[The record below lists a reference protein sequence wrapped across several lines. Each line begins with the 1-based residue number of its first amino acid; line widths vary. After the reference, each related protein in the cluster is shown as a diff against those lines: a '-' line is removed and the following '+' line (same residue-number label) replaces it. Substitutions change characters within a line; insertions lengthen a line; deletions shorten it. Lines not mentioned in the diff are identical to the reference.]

1 MSCRLL
7 TLCQYETNKLVKI
20 NSVRLGSLKWT
31 LNVVILMFICIMMLW
46 NKNYQEFDPVVS
58 SVTAKVKGV
67 ALTRLPGLGDV
78 VWDVADYSGPAQE
91 KNSFFVVTNV
101 IVTKDQKQGKCA
113 EVVPR
118 EGWVCQTDKDC
129 SKGAWDQ
136 HSHGVQ
142 TGACVKFDVRR
153 KTCEVSAWCPVETR
167 SKPPRPAL
175 LTAAE
180 NFTVLIKNNIRF
192 PAFNYVR
199 RNILPKMNDAYLK
212 GCQRGDDALCPIFR
226 LGDVVHQARENFTE
240 LAVEVGLVEEMRL
253 AMEVGLVVKVDLV
266 VEGGVIGIQINWDC
280 NLDRLMERCLPKYS
294 FRRLDEKESNR
305 TLYPG
310 LNFRFARYHSENG
323 VEMRTLYKAFGI
335 RFDVMVFGKAGK
347 FSFIQ
352 LIVYIGSTLS
362 YYALTTIFIDWLIGT
377 SCYQMEARQN
387 YSERKVE
394 SVQDKQQCILSV
406 SFVDENHLRLVR
418 RSLKKSL
425 QNVKPISVLPRKENN
440 GSHLRAMLEL
450 LQQGI
455 TSKSI
460 PDISRGAKPSPQPGP
475 SQPVWCVCGGCSST
489 PLRQEELCCRRSSGP
504 CITSSPL
511 FHHLVLSRP
520 LLEAVLLYRDPLC
533 DPAGPTA
540 ALRHCA
546 YEQYISWRVGV
557 PPTDSHPVIP
567 RCCVEKIR
575 EEFPSQDGEYQ
586 GFRPR

>member
-67 ALTRLPGLGDV
+67 ALTQLPGLGDV

-113 EVVPR
+113 EVPR

-226 LGDVVHQARENFTE
+226 LGDVVHQARENFAE
-240 LAVEVGLVEEMRL
+240 LA
-253 AMEVGLVVKVDLV
+253 

-425 QNVKPISVLPRKENN
+425 QNVKPISVLPRK
-440 GSHLRAMLEL
+440 
-450 LQQGI
+450 
-455 TSKSI
+455 
-460 PDISRGAKPSPQPGP
+460 
-475 SQPVWCVCGGCSST
+475 ST
-489 PLRQEELCCRRSSGP
+489 YVGFMTEDEELCCRRSSGP

-520 LLEAVLLYRDPLC
+520 LLEGVLLYRDPLC
-533 DPAGPTA
+533 DLAGPTA

>member
-1 MSCRLL
+1 MSCKLL
-7 TLCQYETNKLVKI
+7 TLCQYETNKLVRI

-46 NKNYQEFDPVVS
+46 NKSYQEFDPVVS
-58 SVTAKVKGV
+58 SVTAKLKGV
-67 ALTRLPGLGDV
+67 ALTQLPGLGDV
-78 VWDVADYSGPAQE
+78 VWDVVDYSGPAQ

-101 IVTKDQKQGKCA
+101 IITKNQKQGKCA
-113 EVVPR
+113 EVAR
-118 EGWVCQTDKDC
+118 EDKVCRTDKDC
-129 SKGAWDQ
+129 SRGAWDQ

-142 TGACVKFDVRR
+142 TGTCVKFDVRR

-175 LTAAE
+175 LAAAE

-199 RNILPKMNDAYLK
+199 RNILPQMNDAYLK

-226 LGDVVHQARENFTE
+226 LGDIIHQARENFAE
-240 LAVEVGLVEEMRL
+240 LA
-253 AMEVGLVVKVDLV
+253 

-280 NLDRLMERCLPKYS
+280 NLDRLMERCIPKYS

-352 LIVYIGSTLS
+352 LVVYIGSTLS

-377 SCYQMEARQN
+377 SCYKMEARQN

-450 LQQGI
+450 QQQGN
-455 TSKSI
+455 TPKST
-460 PDISRGAKPSPQPGP
+460 PDISHGSKPCPQPGP
-475 SQPVWCVCGGCSST
+475 SGPAWCLCGGCSSA
-489 PLRQEELCCRRSSGP
+489 PLRQEELCCRRSRGL

-520 LLEAVLLYRDPLC
+520 LLEAVLRYRDPLG
-533 DPAGPTA
+533 DLAGSTD

-546 YEQYISWRVGV
+546 YEQYIAWRVGV
-557 PPTDSHPVIP
+557 PPADSHPVVP

-575 EEFPSQDGEYQ
+575 EEFPSLDRDYQ

>member
-7 TLCQYETNKLVKI
+7 TLCQYETNKLVRI

-46 NKNYQEFDPVVS
+46 NKQYQELDPVVS
-58 SVTAKVKGV
+58 SVTAKLKGV
-67 ALTRLPGLGDV
+67 ALTQVPGLGDV
-78 VWDVADYSGPAQE
+78 VWDVVDYSGPAQE

-101 IVTKDQKQGKCA
+101 IITKNQKQGKCA
-113 EVVPR
+113 EVPR
-118 EGWVCQTDKDC
+118 EDKVCQTDKDC

-167 SKPPRPAL
+167 SNPPRPAL
-175 LTAAE
+175 LAAAAE

-199 RNILPKMNDAYLK
+199 RNILPQMNDAYLR
-212 GCQRGDDALCPIFR
+212 GCHRGDDALCPIFR
-226 LGDVVHQARENFTE
+226 LGDIVHQAREDFAV
-240 LAVEVGLVEEMRL
+240 LA
-253 AMEVGLVVKVDLV
+253 

-352 LIVYIGSTLS
+352 LVVYIGSTLS

-377 SCYQMEARQN
+377 SCYKMEARQN
-387 YSERKVE
+387 YSERKLYPCPG
-394 SVQDKQQCILSV
+394 SLFQCILSV
-406 SFVDENHLRLVR
+406 SFVDEDQLRLVR
-418 RSLKKSL
+418 KSRKKSL
-425 QNVKPISVLPRKENN
+425 QNVKPLSVLPRKENN

-450 LQQGI
+450 PKQGS
-455 TSKSI
+455 TPKLTPVNGHGSK
-460 PDISRGAKPSPQPGP
+460 PLPQRGPGE
-475 SQPVWCVCGGCSST
+475 PVWCLCGGCSST
-489 PLRQEELCCRRSSGP
+489 PLHQEELCCRRSRGP

-511 FHHLVLSRP
+511 FHPLVLSRP
-520 LLEAVLLYRDPLC
+520 LLEALLRYRDPLG
-533 DPAGPTA
+533 DPAGSTD

-546 YEQYISWRVGV
+546 YEQYIAWRLGV
-557 PPTDSHPVIP
+557 PPADSHPVVP
-567 RCCVEKIR
+567 RCCVDKIR
-575 EEFPSQDGEYQ
+575 AEFPSLDGDYK